1 MGDAFPKNSENY
13 KPVLIHQSLRVI
25 KGGSVDMET
34 ENMLP
39 KILEF
44 EARKVVGL
52 GNIGKGHVNIAEVWP
67 SFFSRIHEIRG
78 RKNES
83 ETIGTMKLND
93 LGYLA
98 CVEVDSLED
107 VPDGMFSFEIPKG
120 KYVLLTHKG
129 PLSKIGE
136 TFDKLMNWIKA
147 NNFEESNIV
156 TVEVYDHRFKGEDED
171 SEFDSYIEI
180 KQINS

>member
-1 MGDAFPKNSENY
+1 
-13 KPVLIHQSLRVI
+13 
-25 KGGSVDMET
+25 
-34 ENMLP
+34 
-39 KILEF
+39 
-44 EARKVVGL
+44 
-52 GNIGKGHVNIAEVWP
+52 
-67 SFFSRIHEIRG
+67 
-78 RKNES
+78 
-83 ETIGTMKLND
+83 
-93 LGYLA
+93 
-98 CVEVDSLED
+98 
-107 VPDGMFSFEIPKG
+107 MFSFEIPKG

>member
-1 MGDAFPKNSENY
+1 MGDAFPKNLENY
-13 KPVLIHQSLRVI
+13 KPVVFPQSLRVI

-34 ENMLP
+34 ENLLP

-44 EARKVVGL
+44 EARKVVEL
-52 GNIGKGHVNIAEVWP
+52 GNIGKEHVNIPEVWP
-67 SFFSRIHEIRG
+67 SFLSRIHEIRG
-78 RKNES
+78 RKNEL
-83 ETIGTMKLND
+83 ETIGTMIFGD

-98 CVEVDSLED
+98 CIEVDMLED

-120 KYVLLTHKG
+120 KYVLHTHKG

-136 TFDKLMNWIKA
+136 TFDKLMSWIKV

-156 TVEVYDHRFKGEDED
+156 TVEVYDHRFKGEAED